1 MTSKKS
7 KTEQVDTTSLPGNQ
21 ISQTKAAA
29 EAPKNKPQ
37 SKTSAVPQK
46 RKADRDEKPAKSVR
60 RSARGAEK
68 DPVDPVKVIN
78 FLLSSE
84 AGDLCRPKDEAA
96 QLAEKGEN
104 YRTYSS
110 QEFSPFE
117 ELVCAC
123 VLSRPIG
130 HTLGLRSIR
139 TLFNDPYNFNTP
151 KAITEAG
158 FDEVR
163 GALDNARTQ
172 HRQKTAA
179 QLITLA
185 EVVAERFSSGEDDVS
200 MEKVRQDCSKD
211 VDQVC
216 SLSSGEQDE
225 Y

>member
-7 KTEQVDTTSLPGNQ
+7 KNEQIDTTSLQ
-21 ISQTKAAA
+21 DDQSSQTKPAT
-29 EAPKNKPQ
+29 EASKGKSQ

-46 RKADRDEKPAKSVR
+46 RKADKDGKPSKSVR

-84 AGDLCRPKDEAA
+84 AGDLCRSKDEAA

-151 KAITEAG
+151 KAIVEAG

-172 HRQKTAA
+172 HRQKTAE

-185 EVVAERFSSGEDDVS
+185 KVVAERFSSGEEDVS
-200 MEKVRQDCSKD
+200 MEKVRQDCGMD

-216 SLSSGEQDE
+216 SPNFAGQNEH
-225 Y
+225 